1 MENLKIKC
9 SGKEFDCKF
18 IEPTVKLS
26 EGVEDQTAK
35 MDEFGGVKITK
46 TLKEIRRIKIKTYF
60 RKKDGSAFTDKEI
73 DEMLTWV
80 RNGMLKK
87 IDSSEGGDAEFQS
100 FQEKPD

>member
-1 MENLKIKC
+1 MENLKIKGN
-9 SGKEFDCKF
+9 GKEFDCKF

-26 EGVEDQTAK
+26 EEIEDQTAQL
-35 MDEFGGVKITK
+35 DEFGGIRITK

-60 RKKDGSAFTDKEI
+60 RKKDDSAFTDNEL
-73 DEMLTWV
+73 DELPTWV